1 VADLE
6 IEETVEVSPVPGLAL
21 ALVEDGEVSWAGGF
35 GVRSADGSDPVD
47 ADTIFAVASL
57 SKPPFAYL
65 VLKRAESLEPRTRS
79 FLAHTSGMGN
89 WDNGEGEPGTWRY
102 SGEGYMELQTEL
114 EGASGT
120 RLDVVAETEL
130 FKPLGLERTSYVWSD
145 EWENTAEGHGT
156 SSTGGHR
163 FRVAWSAFSLHTSA
177 TDYARLVAAIMAD
190 EDADAMFQPAACVDD
205 DLSWGLGFG
214 LSGEV
219 FWHWGDSG
227 DFQSTVA
234 GSRRDGRALV
244 CLTNSEHGLP
254 VCAELTGRVLG
265 ERYATPIRAVIDR
278 GW

>member
-1 VADLE
+1 MADLE
-6 IEETVEVSPVPGLAL
+6 IEEAVAVSPVPGLAL
-21 ALVEDGEVSWAGGF
+21 AVVEDREISSAGGF
-35 GVRSADGSDPVD
+35 GVRNADGSDPVD

-65 VLKRAESLEPRTRS
+65 VLKLAEKLDARTRA

-89 WDNGEGEPGTWRY
+89 WDDDEGEPGTWRY
-102 SGEGYMELQTEL
+102 SGEGYMQLQREI
-114 EGASGT
+114 EEAFGM
-120 RLDVVAETEL
+120 RLDAVAETEL
-130 FKPLGLERTSYVWSD
+130 FRPLGLERTSYLWSD

-163 FRVAWSAFSLHTSA
+163 FREPWSAFSLHTSA
-177 TDYARLVAAIMAD
+177 AEYARLVIAMMAD
-190 EDADAMFQPAACVDD
+190 EDAEAMFEPAARVDD
-205 DLSWGLGFG
+205 ELSWGLGFG
-214 LSGEV
+214 LSGDV

-227 DFQSTVA
+227 DFQSAVA

-254 VCAELTGRVLG
+254 LCAELTGRVLG
-265 ERYATPIRAVIDR
+265 ESYARPIRAVIDR